1 MTTSICSPP
10 GVRLTRARVTIGRM
24 PVDDTDSPPAPP
36 TPVPHQSSEARLA
49 AVENWMRRMYLFML
63 VAHTRRASTL
73 KITAV
78 VQTLIVTL
86 LGSALVAAFN
96 AFVRSWCAR

>member
-1 MTTSICSPP
+1 
-10 GVRLTRARVTIGRM
+10 
-24 PVDDTDSPPAPP
+24 
-36 TPVPHQSSEARLA
+36 
-49 AVENWMRRMYLFML
+49 MRRMYLFML

>member
-1 MTTSICSPP
+1 MTTSICSHPAT
-10 GVRLTRARVTIGRM
+10 RLFHTRGIIRRM
-24 PVDDTDSPPAPP
+24 PAEDTDSPPAPP

-78 VQTLIVTL
+78 VQTLVVTL